1 MLYMKSLKDYI
12 LESKEEQSDTVDFN
26 VLVEEIDKAFDEA
39 KIKIVTSSA
48 KQNEVQK
55 YLSDSKYV
63 TYTCILGKKE
73 GKGNMDHGAKLG
85 LVVDIASKKDG
96 KLGVY
101 VKFSWTNGKVSY
113 SIYSKAPQNKRYE
126 LNLGKVDDH
135 TLLQNWAGGH
145 DYYEC
150 TSDIASCI
158 VDGIK
163 ELKHEKS
170 DFNAAMEK
178 SRFTEASWNKLCDK
192 IDDIFKI
199 NNDGR
204 KMKWNTY
211 PWNA

>member
-1 MLYMKSLKDYI
+1 MKSLVNYI
-12 LESKEEQSDTVDFN
+12 AESNENLSNAVDFN

-48 KQNEVQK
+48 KQNEVLK
-55 YLSDSKYV
+55 YLSDSNYV

-73 GKGNMDHGAKLG
+73 GKGNMDNGAKLG
-85 LVVDIASKKDG
+85 LVIDIASKKDG

-113 SIYSKAPQNKRYE
+113 SVFSKTPQNKRYE
-126 LNLGKVDDH
+126 LNLGKVDSH
-135 TLLQNWAGGH
+135 TFLQNWAGGH

-150 TSDIASCI
+150 TPDIASCI

-163 ELKHEKS
+163 ELKYEKL
-170 DFNAAMEK
+170 DFNDAMEK
-178 SRFTEASWNKLCDK
+178 SRFTEASWNKLCNKVDE
-192 IDDIFKI
+192 IFKI
-199 NNDGR
+199 NNGGR
-204 KMKWNTY
+204 KLKWNTY